1 MHVTTDNLDRNANPD
16 PLRTLRAVVANDGT
30 VHFTVDFQ
38 APGSFQGIVTPGT
51 TDEPSGVVAYV
62 YPVVAADLNEAV
74 EPVTCLDTYDMD
86 IPARGSGPAAAL
98 GLISESSLAY
108 AIAAIFAN
116 TEKLGDTGEPNM
128 ISLAEIQNLGS
139 QLLDHF
145 DNAAAVAS
153 GAMTLER
160 WAMSGA
166 DLRNPF
172 LTHRDDRLLS
182 NGSITDENGAD
193 QIWYSVVVDR
203 RGVSSGVN
211 SDGTHGVTEE
221 VRQAAEAEDTLL
233 HDNSGDYSDTAE
245 WRNVIVD
252 EDGAFAGFA

>member
-38 APGSFQGIVTPGT
+38 APGSFQGIIATAKP
-51 TDEPSGVVAYV
+51 DEPSGVVAYV
-62 YPVVAADLNEAV
+62 YPVVVADLTEAV
-74 EPVTCLDTYDMD
+74 EPVTCLDTFDMD
-86 IPARGSGPAAAL
+86 IVDRGSGPSAAL

-153 GAMTLER
+153 GETRSQA
-160 WAMSGA
+160 
-166 DLRNPF
+166 LRGRAIRPPPVVQGTPLCFAKPF
-172 LTHRDDRLLS
+172 
-182 NGSITDENGAD
+182 
-193 QIWYSVVVDR
+193 WPPPP
-203 RGVSSGVN
+203 
-211 SDGTHGVTEE
+211 
-221 VRQAAEAEDTLL
+221 AA
-233 HDNSGDYSDTAE
+233 SPC
-245 WRNVIVD
+245 
-252 EDGAFAGFA
+252 